1 MFLMLNLVQSSTNN
15 YKDNIMTPT
24 QRVLE
29 AIEEIKKGRMVI
41 MIDDEDREN
50 EGDLVYASTFSTP
63 EHINFMATHARGLIC
78 VALSQ
83 EIAHRLDLNP
93 MVNSNT
99 SQHET
104 AFTVSVD
111 ATAAVT
117 GISAAERDMT
127 VKILA
132 NPLSRPTEL
141 VKPGHIFPLIAKEGG
156 TLIRTG
162 HTEGS
167 VDLCRLAG
175 LAESSVICEII
186 KEDGTMARRDDLDV
200 FGEKHH
206 LKTVFITDLV
216 EYRLANEILVDEIE
230 VETIDFF
237 GVKVKRHTFKD
248 HESNEHTAIVFYSA
262 KETANVRVHNIM
274 PDMDLLLNQDK
285 YHQLIDSIEYLKQN
299 SGVLVFIN
307 KPNHHNASMKE
318 YGIGAQI
325 LKSLGI
331 KHMRLI
337 SNAKI
342 TDFVGLGGFGL
353 DVIETIDLDG

>member
-1 MFLMLNLVQSSTNN
+1 
-15 YKDNIMTPT
+15 MTPT

-63 EHINFMATHARGLIC
+63 DHVNFMATHARGLIC
-78 VALSQ
+78 VALSN
-83 EIAHRLDLNP
+83 EIATRLELNP
-93 MVNSNT
+93 MVSNNNSMY
-99 SQHET
+99 ET

-111 ATAAVT
+111 AVQAET
-117 GISAAERDMT
+117 GISSAERDMT
-127 VKILA
+127 IKILA

-141 VKPGHIFPLIAKEGG
+141 AKPGHIFPLIAKEGG

-175 LAESSVICEII
+175 LAESAVICEII
-186 KEDGTMARRDDLDV
+186 KADGTMARRDDLDV
-200 FGEKHH
+200 FGEEHN

-216 EYRLANEILVDEIE
+216 EYRLANEILVTESSVDE
-230 VETIDFF
+230 IDFF
-237 GVKVKRHTFKD
+237 GVKVNKHTFKD
-248 HESNEHTAIVFYSA
+248 HEENEHTAIVFYGA
-262 KETANVRVHNIM
+262 KETANVRVHNIVS
-274 PDMDLLLNQDK
+274 DMELLLNQDK

-353 DVIETIDLDG
+353 DVVETISLDD